1 MKTKFRQIIDK
12 MIIDEDLR
20 IRLQMTVMSGVLFVI
35 ALVMFL
41 LNLFEHV
48 KNLTI
53 ITGSFSV
60 ICLVSFLLLV
70 IWNLQKAVSYLISIT
85 TTVMFCSFLLTG
97 GIDGFSPIWICL
109 LPSTSMFF
117 LGMKRGTILSIFMMF
132 VLILSFWTPLSGYL
146 LYDYSSTFMVRFPIV
161 CIGSLLAALALESI
175 RIMTYNK
182 MRETM
187 DLLDRIGKMD
197 ELTKI
202 ENRRFFDQKLT
213 ELWDIVRR
221 SEGRLS
227 MLMID
232 VDCFKNYNDHYGH
245 IAGDAVLVTVADAI
259 MSVIDRR
266 TDVAARWG
274 GEEFAVLLPLTDS
287 NGARKAAELISEA
300 VRAKQIPHNYT
311 DVAEAQI
318 TVSIGVAEV
327 LVSEQIEP
335 DDLLRLSD
343 EALYCAKKEGRNR
356 VVVRQNSVWMEDSD
370 SPSSD

>member
-245 IAGDAVLVTVADAI
+245 IAGDAVLVAVADAI